1 MAKFEFPTISPFQVP
16 QNIGAYGIY
25 SRYLFNNY
33 QQEWTPST
41 WRRAIDRA
49 IQYSDLT
56 YLDALYSWCIQAS
69 PFLMSQINKRLIPLY
84 KRNIVFGSGVKES
97 RSLTDKHIR
106 GSFWFNRL
114 LRYACLSQFYGVKC
128 FAIDPENGR

>member
-1 MAKFEFPTISPFQVP
+1 MAKFEFPTINPFSVP
-16 QNIGAYGIY
+16 QNIGADGIH

-33 QQEWTPST
+33 RQEWTPST

-49 IQYSDLT
+49 IQSSDLT

-84 KRNIVFGSGVKES
+84 KRNIVFGSGVKEN

-114 LRYACLSQFYGVKC
+114 LRYAWC
-128 FAIDPENGR
+128 